1 MEIVVLITGS
11 GAPGIKGTL
20 YSLKNNFDG
29 RKIRTIGTDTKG
41 YVVGKYLCDN
51 FYKVPNPSE
60 DSFIPELLKICEKE
74 EVDVV
79 LPQTTDELFKLA
91 ESSKE
96 FKKINTKVAISSK
109 SAIELSN
116 NKHELMKISKKLGLP
131 TAKFH
136 LVNNSSDLEKYA
148 GELGWPSK
156 PVVVKPPV
164 SSGMRGLRIIDE
176 KFDRKN
182 SFYSEKPTDVYLK
195 LDEFKEIVGEKFP
208 ELLLMEFL
216 PGKEYSV
223 DILKAN
229 TTTIVPRSRDLIRT
243 GITFNGTVE
252 KNEQI
257 IDTSAKL
264 SEKIGLKYAF
274 GFQFKLDEN
283 GTPKIIECNPRIQGT
298 MVLSTL
304 AGANIIY
311 GAVKHALGEDVP
323 DFEIKWGTRLLRY
336 WGGIGV
342 YNSSTEEII

>member
-1 MEIVVLITGS
+1 MI
-11 GAPGIKGTL
+11 
-20 YSLKNNFDG
+20 
-29 RKIRTIGTDTKG
+29 
-41 YVVGKYLCDN
+41 
-51 FYKVPNPSE
+51 
-60 DSFIPELLKICEKE
+60 
-74 EVDVV
+74 
-79 LPQTTDELFKLA
+79 LPQTTNELFKLS
-91 ESSKE
+91 ESFKE
-96 FKKINTKVAISSK
+96 FEKINAKVAISPR

-116 NKHELMKISKKLGLP
+116 NKHELMKTSKKFGLP

-148 GELGWPSK
+148 RELGWPSK
-156 PVVVKPPV
+156 QLVVKPPV

-229 TTTIVPRSRDLIRT
+229 NMIIVPRSRDLIRT

-257 IDTSAKL
+257 IDASAKL

-336 WGGIGV
+336 WGGLGI
-342 YNSSTEEII
+342 YNGAKEEII